1 MQKAG
6 EQVDKVVRERAGV
19 MNTVRNVRLRTVI
32 TRVAAQRVFMPV
44 WMVKYV
50 YLAIQYAILFSIDL
64 LKIYGAIIC
73 CSSKRTKRGT
83 LWGPAVQRG
92 QGGLAFS
99 NGIGSHCGH
108 LRQGQITNTNWK
120 LTNYLNWKL
129 ECIY

>member
-50 YLAIQYAILFSIDL
+50 YLAIQYAILF
-64 LKIYGAIIC
+64 
-73 CSSKRTKRGT
+73 
-83 LWGPAVQRG
+83 
-92 QGGLAFS
+92 F
-99 NGIGSHCGH
+99 N
-108 LRQGQITNTNWK
+108 
-120 LTNYLNWKL
+120 
-129 ECIY
+129 